1 MILARLVVILSARD
15 AESATM
21 ANLNKVFLIGNL
33 TADPELRYIPATGT
47 PVADLRMAINRSW
60 ASRDGERREEVL
72 YIDVTVWDRMAENC
86 CKYLKRG
93 RPIHV
98 EGYLKLETWE
108 SNGEKRSKIKV
119 VADNVQFL
127 DRGDRPGGDSG
138 GSGIDEGYG
147 PPPAPRASS
156 RYSGAPRDAA
166 PNGPPPRGGG
176 GSYDG
181 GGPPPSRPAR
191 PTPPPAHDDD
201 GDDIPF

>member
-1 MILARLVVILSARD
+1 
-15 AESATM
+15 M

-33 TADPELRYIPATGT
+33 TADPELRYIPGTGT
-47 PVADLRMAINRSW
+47 AVADLRLAINRSW
-60 ASRDGERREEVL
+60 SSRDGERREEVL

-98 EGYLKLETWE
+98 EGYLKQETWE

-127 DRGDRPGGDSG
+127 DRGDRSG
-138 GSGIDEGYG
+138 GESSGSGNEEGYG
-147 PPPAPRASS
+147 PPPPRSTSRFSSGPREVAPGGPAPR
-156 RYSGAPRDAA
+156 
-166 PNGPPPRGGG
+166 GPG

-181 GGPPPSRPAR
+181 GGSPPARPAR
-191 PTPPPAHDDD
+191 PAPPPPSHDDE